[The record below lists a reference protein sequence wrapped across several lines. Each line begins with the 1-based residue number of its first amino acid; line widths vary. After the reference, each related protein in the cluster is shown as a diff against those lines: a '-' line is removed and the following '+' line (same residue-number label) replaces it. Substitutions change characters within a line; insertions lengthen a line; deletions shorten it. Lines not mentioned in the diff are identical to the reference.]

1 MKLGG
6 GQSSA
11 DGRNALLQSIQKG
24 TKLKKTVTV
33 DKSGPLIQGKVS
45 GGGAGAGAGTVGNSN
60 SISRKPASAASLGT
74 SDSNGGQKLGGIFEG
89 LASMPKLKPVGSRGA
104 TAQSATI
111 SNKSPSPENTIKSN
125 NRIGGGGNG
134 TGGVG
139 NGGGAVDFAD
149 ELAAKLTLKKQKNI
163 SNSSTN
169 NNNNNNNNA
178 IVNSNN
184 SINNQVPVTESNL
197 RTNRGP
203 PPQPPVQLLKNANDS
218 SSYNTLGKSSYSSQK
233 SQAPSTPPS
242 SSPSNGPTSAVTSP
256 IGSLSVLPNKSTL
269 FGGSSSPAPSV
280 PQTQPSPKPVPNHG
294 KPNLA
299 PKPPGMQLNTSV
311 TNSNNNG
318 RVARHHS
325 MRSPRSPPVAP
336 SGPNYPNHFGTL
348 RGPPSSFTSSESLA
362 RQNNPIG
369 RPAAPPPKPPAMKP
383 PPPPPIRSVSN
394 TNLSHLPMSLAPEPT
409 EPNFGSA
416 NNVASAVADELK
428 SKLVNSGSAN
438 NVATLTSTTSSNS
451 IVSNSQLSIASTK
464 TISSGSIKS
473 TAPPLPPHRTCPAPP
488 PPQLNTSSSSATS
501 IGEAPPQ
508 PPQRISSI
516 RQQQLLSQQQ
526 PQSLS
531 NANSPSSI
539 ISDSQQS
546 SNLKRKETT
555 LAASGAAPER
565 RKMPPPLRE
574 IDLEANYSFYF
585 RKVTEFP
592 APPPFLNVS
601 KVYPSEVRQNQQQQ
615 PHPH

>member
-45 GGGAGAGAGTVGNSN
+45 GGGAAGAAGAGTVGNSN

-89 LASMPKLKPVGSRGA
+89 LSSMPKLKPVGSRGA

-134 TGGVG
+134 TGGGG

-163 SNSSTN
+163 SNSST

-233 SQAPSTPPS
+233 RY
-242 SSPSNGPTSAVTSP
+242 G
-256 IGSLSVLPNKSTL
+256 
-269 FGGSSSPAPSV
+269 
-280 PQTQPSPKPVPNHG
+280 
-294 KPNLA
+294 
-299 PKPPGMQLNTSV
+299 
-311 TNSNNNG
+311 
-318 RVARHHS
+318 
-325 MRSPRSPPVAP
+325 
-336 SGPNYPNHFGTL
+336 
-348 RGPPSSFTSSESLA
+348 
-362 RQNNPIG
+362 
-369 RPAAPPPKPPAMKP
+369 
-383 PPPPPIRSVSN
+383 
-394 TNLSHLPMSLAPEPT
+394 
-409 EPNFGSA
+409 
-416 NNVASAVADELK
+416 
-428 SKLVNSGSAN
+428 
-438 NVATLTSTTSSNS
+438 
-451 IVSNSQLSIASTK
+451 
-464 TISSGSIKS
+464 
-473 TAPPLPPHRTCPAPP
+473 
-488 PPQLNTSSSSATS
+488 
-501 IGEAPPQ
+501 
-508 PPQRISSI
+508 
-516 RQQQLLSQQQ
+516 
-526 PQSLS
+526 
-531 NANSPSSI
+531 
-539 ISDSQQS
+539 
-546 SNLKRKETT
+546 
-555 LAASGAAPER
+555 
-565 RKMPPPLRE
+565 
-574 IDLEANYSFYF
+574 F
-585 RKVTEFP
+585 R
-592 APPPFLNVS
+592 S
-601 KVYPSEVRQNQQQQ
+601 KVCV
-615 PHPH
+615 